1 MVYGLEKFK
10 EYFEGLTDKYVF
22 IGGTACDILMKEIGA
37 PFRATKDPDIV
48 LIIEVLDASFGERF
62 WQFIEEGGYEHRGK
76 SPGKDQFYRF
86 SKPNRTGYPAMI
98 ELFSRKSDDF
108 ELKFDNG
115 LTPIHIDESMI
126 SLSAILLNDVYYDLL
141 ISGKEIVDGY
151 SVIDLETAILFKV
164 KAWLDMK
171 ERLDRNEH
179 VDSKN
184 VKKHKNDIFR
194 LLANVDPSVKVEVDE
209 EIEKDIRLFVERIN
223 QDRPDLKNLGI
234 KEPGFEEMIEMLVG
248 VYLKK

>member
-1 MVYGLEKFK
+1 M
-10 EYFEGLTDKYVF
+10 
-22 IGGTACDILMKEIGA
+22 
-37 PFRATKDPDIV
+37 
-48 LIIEVLDASFGERF
+48 
-62 WQFIEEGGYEHRGK
+62 
-76 SPGKDQFYRF
+76 
-86 SKPNRTGYPAMI
+86 
-98 ELFSRKSDDF
+98 
-108 ELKFDNG
+108 KFDNG
-115 LTPIHIDESMI
+115 LTPIHIDESVV

-194 LLANVDPSVKVEVDE
+194 LHANVDPSVKVEVDE

-223 QDRPDLKNLGI
+223 HDTPDLKNLGI
-234 KEPGFEEMIEMLVG
+234 KEPGFEEIIEILTSI
-248 VYLKK
+248 YLEK